1 MKKIILLFSF
11 IVVIL
16 ISFIGNVSATTFYEG
31 DYIPGDY
38 IKKEKN
44 GIKKYKQSRF
54 IRVSNSANV
63 AYCIEPWETLDTNVD
78 YNEFERI
85 NNLSDFDK
93 QKMALFAY
101 YGYDYVDNNINHS
114 SSKWYTIAQVLIQRQ
129 ADKESD
135 IYFTD
140 KLNGNRITKYS
151 DEIAELENLV
161 NNHFIKPSFN
171 NQSFNILKG
180 DTITLT
186 DANNVLEKYNIDKS
200 NNFQLA
206 KIDKNQISIKA
217 LDVGEEKINFTKQD
231 NNSLDNPIIYKSPN
245 SQDVIAKGSMINVE
259 ANINLKSFTGDIK
272 LFKFDNDNKTC
283 QNQGEAHLEGSIYS
297 IYDSEYHFLKDVVI
311 DSNCEAKFDNLEAGT
326 YYIKEKKAG
335 TGYEQDKIT
344 YKVTLDSNN
353 PSKTLT
359 LYDKV
364 IKAKIVIHKKYGNR
378 IRRDYK
384 NESNAL
390 FEVLNSDNKKVSEI
404 RTDNNGL
411 GKIILPYGKY
421 TIKQIEGLKNYQK
434 SKDIHININKKTKKV
449 ITYNLFNNEKIFKL
463 RLYKLNRYTQKLIK
477 NNPAI
482 FTIKNNDTNSYVLN
496 TDNTI
501 YFKTNNSGVL
511 NIDNLSIG
519 NYTIYE
525 VKSPIGYNLND
536 TGINFSVSEEDIDN
550 NNNDYIFELNYYND
564 KIVKAPNTN
573 VDQEK
578 KNNKIFLSFLLSTI
592 SLYYLLKYLTK
603 TDVSLIL

>member
-114 SSKWYTIAQVLIQRQ
+114 SSKWYTIAQVLIQKQ

-151 DEIAELENLV
+151 DEISELENLV

-206 KIDKNQISIKA
+206 KVDKNQISIKA

-283 QNQGEAHLEGSIYS
+283 KNQGEAHLEGSIYS
-297 IYDSEYHFLKDVVI
+297 IYDSQYQFLKDVVI

-335 TGYEQDKIT
+335 TGYEQDNTT

-364 IKAKIVIHKKYGNR
+364 IKAKIIIHKKYGNR
-378 IRRDYK
+378 IRKDYK

-390 FEVLNSDNKKVSEI
+390 FEVLNSDNKKVGEI

-421 TIKQIEGLKNYQK
+421 TIKQIESLKNYQK

-525 VKSPIGYNLND
+525 VKSPLGYNLND

-578 KNNKIFLSFLLSTI
+578 KNNKIFLSFLLSTV

>member
-206 KIDKNQISIKA
+206 KVDKNQISIKA
-217 LDVGEEKINFTKQD
+217 LDIGEEKINFTKQD

-311 DSNCEAKFDNLEAGT
+311 DSNCEAKFNNLEAGT

-335 TGYEQDKIT
+335 TGYEQDKTT

-390 FEVLNSDNKKVSEI
+390 FEVLNNDNKKVGEI

-525 VKSPIGYNLND
+525 VKSPLGYNLND
-536 TGINFSVSEEDIDN
+536 TGINFSVSEEDID

-578 KNNKIFLSFLLSTI
+578 KNNKIFLSFLLSTV

>member
-217 LDVGEEKINFTKQD
+217 LDVGEEKISFTKQD

-245 SQDVIAKGSMINVE
+245 SQDVIVKGSMINVE

-311 DSNCEAKFDNLEAGT
+311 DSNCEAKFNNLEAGT

-335 TGYEQDKIT
+335 TGYEQDKTT

-390 FEVLNSDNKKVSEI
+390 FEVLNNDNKKVGEI

-536 TGINFSVSEEDIDN
+536 TGINFRVSEEDIDN

-578 KNNKIFLSFLLSTI
+578 KNNKIFLSFLLSTV